1 MLYENKILI
10 GKADDQPVFLYPEM
24 LCRHGLISGA
34 TGTGKTTTLKVFT
47 ESLSDL
53 GVPVFLADVKGD
65 LGGFMQPGGNNEKA
79 QARVEAL
86 GLLEE
91 GFRYHRFPVNFWD
104 VFAESGMPLRTTVSE
119 LGPLLLSRVL
129 DLTDTQ
135 TDILTIIFKIADD
148 EGLLL
153 IDIKDLKSMI
163 QYVSECRKE
172 YTAMYGN
179 MSPQSLAAI
188 LRAVVA
194 LETEGAETFIG
205 EPAVSIRDWLTVT
218 EEGRGTIQLLDCRK
232 LFLKPRMY
240 AMFLL
245 WLMSE
250 LYETLPEAGDL
261 EKPKMV
267 FFFDEAHLLFDNA
280 PRLLREK
287 IEQVVKL
294 IRSKG
299 VGVYFITQSP
309 SDIPGEVLAQLGNK
323 IQHALHA
330 YTPAEQKK
338 LKAAAMALREN
349 PALDTLSV
357 LQELGTGEALISV
370 LDSQGVPTM
379 VERAMILP
387 PESLMGSISEED
399 RMAHVESSILYGKYR
414 DGIDRDSAF
423 EFLERRRIQIAEDER
438 LRAEQAA
445 EDAEE
450 ERDRKDREKQ
460 QSAAMRRASSQAKQ
474 AAKTVTGT
482 VGREIGKSVGG
493 KLAGSF
499 GKRLGGNLGAV
510 LGRGLIGTFFGN

>member
-10 GKADDQPVFLYPEM
+10 GKSDAGPVYLYPEM

-34 TGTGKTTTLKVFT
+34 TGTGKTTTLKVFA
-47 ESLSDL
+47 EALSDM

-65 LGGFMQPGGNNEKA
+65 LGSLIQPGGDNEKVA
-79 QARVEAL
+79 ARAESL
-86 GLLEE
+86 GILEE
-91 GFRYHRFPVNFWD
+91 GYHYHRFPTNFWD
-104 VFAESGMPLRTTVSE
+104 VFGESGMPLRTTVSE

-129 DLTDTQ
+129 DLTDIQ
-135 TDILTIIFKIADD
+135 TDILTILFKIADD

-153 IDIKDLKSMI
+153 IDLKDLKAMI
-163 QYVSECRKE
+163 QYVSERRQE
-172 YTAMYGN
+172 FSSLYGN
-179 MSPQSLAAI
+179 MSSQSLAAI

-194 LETEGAETFIG
+194 LETEGAEAFIG
-205 EPAVSIRDWLTVT
+205 EPALSIRDWLTVT
-218 EEGRGTIQLLDCRK
+218 EEGRGVIQLLDCRR

-250 LYETLPEAGDL
+250 LFETLPEIGDV
-261 EKPKMV
+261 ETPKMV

-309 SDIPGEVLAQLGNK
+309 SDLPGEVLAQLGNK
-323 IQHALHA
+323 LQHALHA

-338 LKAAAMALREN
+338 LRAAAMALREN
-349 PALDTLSV
+349 PAFDTLTA
-357 LQELGTGEALISV
+357 LQELATGEALVSV
-370 LDSQGVPTM
+370 LDPNGVPTV

-387 PESLMGSISEED
+387 PESFMGTLSEEA
-399 RMAHVESSILYGKYR
+399 RKAHVEGSLLHGKYR
-414 DGIDRDSAF
+414 EGVDRDSAF
-423 EFLERRRIQIAEDER
+423 EFLERRRIR
-438 LRAEQAA
+438 LEADSARAA
-445 EDAEE
+445 EEAAEAAA
-450 ERDRKDREKQ
+450 REK
-460 QSAAMRRASSQAKQ
+460 AEAEAEKVRDAMERRAVSQAKQ
-474 AAKTVTGT
+474 AAKSVTGT
-482 VGREIGKSVGG
+482 VGRELGKTMGG

-499 GKRLGGNLGAV
+499 GKKLGGNLGAA
-510 LGRGLIGTFFGN
+510 LGRGIIGTFFGR

>member
-1 MLYENKILI
+1 MLFEDKILI
-10 GKADDQPVFLYPEM
+10 GKAEETPVFIYPEM

-34 TGTGKTTTLKVFT
+34 TGTGKTTTLKVLT
-47 ESLSDL
+47 ESLSDM

-65 LGGFMQPGGNNEKA
+65 LGGLILPGGDNEKA
-79 QARVEAL
+79 HARAEAL
-86 GLLEE
+86 GVLGE
-91 GFRYHRFPVNFWD
+91 GFHYHRFPVNFWD
-104 VFAESGMPLRTTVSE
+104 VFGESGMPLRTTVSE

-135 TDILTIIFKIADD
+135 SDILTIIFKIADD

-163 QYVSECRKE
+163 QYVSERRKE
-172 YTAMYGN
+172 YMTIYGN

-194 LETEGAETFIG
+194 LETEGAEAFIG
-205 EPAVSIRDWLTVT
+205 EPAVSIREWLTIT
-218 EEGRGTIQLLDCRK
+218 EEGRGTIQLLDCRR

-309 SDIPGEVLAQLGNK
+309 SDLPGEVLAQLGNK

-338 LKAAAMALREN
+338 LKAAAMALRAN
-349 PALDTLSV
+349 PDFDTLTV
-357 LQELGTGEALISV
+357 LQELATGEALISV
-370 LDSQGVPTM
+370 LDSHGVPTV
-379 VERAMILP
+379 VERTKILP
-387 PESLMGSISEED
+387 PESQMGTIPDSV
-399 RMAHVESSILYGKYR
+399 RLAHVESSTLYGKYR
-414 DGIDRDSAF
+414 EGVDRDSAY
-423 EFLERRRIQIAEDER
+423 EFLERRRIQIEEDA
-438 LRAEQAA
+438 LLQAEQEAQEAA
-445 EDAEE
+445 R
-450 ERDRKDREKQ
+450 ERERKERERQ
-460 QSAAMRRASSQAKQ
+460 QAATMRRANSQARQ
-474 AAKTVTGT
+474 AAKSVTGT
-482 VGREIGKSVGG
+482 VGREIGKTVGG
-493 KLAGSF
+493 KLGGSF
-499 GKRLGGNLGAV
+499 GKRLGGNLGAT
-510 LGRGLIGTFFGN
+510 LGRGIIGTFFGN